1 MRRMLI
7 LFALF
12 GLAAY
17 PAMAAPSNE
26 KGAKELVTGQKP
38 SQQEKSAATKPPMGS
53 MMSIPAGEFTMG
65 SSEADADER
74 PAHKV
79 TIDSFSIDVYE
90 VTVGQYAA
98 FLQAK
103 GIDPPADWKTINQS
117 ANQKRPIANVDS
129 TDASAFC
136 KWAGKRLPT
145 EAEWE
150 KAARGTDGR
159 LYPWGN
165 DPPTP
170 LHANFGKTD
179 WNNHGVLAPIGS
191 FETGKSPYG
200 IYDMAGNVW
209 EWVSDWY
216 DYNYYKVSPSQ
227 NPTGPSSGGTKAI
240 RGGAWNSNPRAMRS
254 SNRSLIS
261 PTDQGLN
268 GFRCAK
274 TP

>member
-1 MRRMLI
+1 MRMMLV
-7 LFALF
+7 LVGLL

-17 PAMAAPSNE
+17 PATAAPPVD
-26 KGAKELVTGQKP
+26 KGAKESVTVQKQ
-38 SQQEKSAATKPPMGS
+38 SQEKPVLAQPVEGS
-53 MMSIPAGEFTMG
+53 MAVVPAGEFMMG
-65 SSEADADER
+65 SPTGDSDEQ

-79 TIDSFSIDVYE
+79 YVETFSMDKYE

-103 GIDPPADWKTINQS
+103 GIDPPSDWKTMNQS
-117 ANQKRPIANVDS
+117 VHQKRPVANVDWA
-129 TDASAFC
+129 DAFAYC

-150 KAARGTDGR
+150 KAARGTDDR

-165 DPPTP
+165 EAPTP
-170 LHANFGKTD
+170 LHANFGKSD
-179 WNNHGVLAPIGS
+179 WNNHGVLAPIGT
-191 FETGKSPYG
+191 FEAGKSPYG
-200 IYDMAGNVW
+200 MYDMAGNVW

-216 DYNYYKVSPSQ
+216 DYDYYKTSPSQ
-227 NPTGPSSGGTKAI
+227 NPAGPSSGGTKVI

-254 SNRSLIS
+254 ANRSLIS
-261 PTDQGLN
+261 PTDQGLD

>member
-1 MRRMLI
+1 MLV
-7 LFALF
+7 LVALL

-17 PAMAAPSNE
+17 PAMAAPPVD
-26 KGAKELVTGQKP
+26 KGSKELATGQKQ
-38 SQQEKSAATKPPMGS
+38 SQGKPAAAQPQEGS
-53 MMSIPAGEFTMG
+53 MAVVPAGEFMMG
-65 SSEADADER
+65 SPTGDSDEQ

-79 TIDSFSIDVYE
+79 FVDAFSMDVYE

-103 GIDPPADWKTINQS
+103 GIDPPSDWKTMNQP
-117 ANQKRPIANVDS
+117 AHQKRPIANVDS
-129 TDASAFC
+129 TDAAAYC
-136 KWAGKRLPT
+136 KWVGQRLPT

-170 LHANFGKTD
+170 LHANFGKTE
-179 WNNHGVLAPIGS
+179 WNNHEVLTPIGS
-191 FETGKSPYG
+191 FEDGKSPYG

-216 DYNYYKVSPSQ
+216 DYNYYKASPSQ
-227 NPTGPSSGGTKAI
+227 NPTGPSTGGTKVI

-254 SNRSLIS
+254 ANRSLIS
-261 PTDQGLN
+261 PTDQGLD

>member
-1 MRRMLI
+1 MRMMLV
-7 LFALF
+7 LVALLV
-12 GLAAY
+12 LAAHQ
-17 PAMAAPSNE
+17 AMGAPSVD
-26 KGAKELVTGQKP
+26 KGSKELATGQKQ
-38 SQQEKSAATKPPMGS
+38 SQEKPASAQPVEGS
-53 MMSIPAGEFTMG
+53 MAVVPAGEFMMG
-65 SSEADADER
+65 SPTGDSDEQ

-79 TIDSFSIDVYE
+79 YVDTFSMDVYE

-103 GIDPPADWKTINQS
+103 GIDPPSDWKTMNRS
-117 ANQKRPIANVDS
+117 EHQKRPVANVDWA
-129 TDASAFC
+129 DAFAFC
-136 KWAGKRLPT
+136 KWAGKRLPR

-170 LHANFGKTD
+170 LHANFGKSD
-179 WNNHGVLAPIGS
+179 WSNHGVLAPIGS
-191 FETGKSPYG
+191 FEGGKSPYG

-209 EWVSDWY
+209 EWVNDWY
-216 DYNYYKVSPSQ
+216 DYNYYKTSPSQ
-227 NPTGPSSGGTKAI
+227 NPTGPSMGGTKVI

-254 SNRSLIS
+254 ANRSLIS
-261 PTDQGLN
+261 PTDQGLD